1 MREHLTEAKRGNGGR
16 SWLAIPEQI
25 GFNSKLHQPLD
36 FQFIDDLLL
45 MIGGVRV
52 LVVIMILS
60 VVSRKMRHT
69 CLRPALAVDL
79 LIAWTQ
85 LAYLYID

>member
-1 MREHLTEAKRGNGGR
+1 MRKHLTEAKRGNGGR

-36 FQFIDDLLL
+36 FQFVDDLLL

-60 VVSRKMRHT
+60 VGSRKMRHT
-69 CLRPALAVDL
+69 FLRPALAVDL

>member
-1 MREHLTEAKRGNGGR
+1 MRKHLTEAKRGNGGR

-36 FQFIDDLLL
+36 FQFVDDLLL
-45 MIGGVRV
+45 MKGGVRV

-60 VVSRKMRHT
+60 VVFRKMRHT
-69 CLRPALAVDL
+69 CLRPASAVDL
-79 LIAWTQ
+79 LIA
-85 LAYLYID
+85 